1 MKKKNIVLTIFLGV
15 FSLSFFFGLSR
26 YYEKPVFAEVSCPS
40 YIDPDSLECLDYL
53 REQMGIVQDQ
63 QSSLQRQLEAE
74 EYEQLSLQEKINYIN
89 NRISWTENN
98 IRSLEV
104 QIAAHNIEIKLL
116 EDSIQKMEDN
126 ISVLGQEITT
136 LEGAVTKRVTESYKY
151 SFVGPLE
158 LFLDSKSF
166 SSILRKTKYLIV
178 TRNQDRLYLEEYS
191 VKSAEIKNEEDILN
205 EEKAELQ
212 ATRNAIDENRIE
224 LAETR
229 NDLSAQ
235 KDERERLLA
244 ESKVKEAELLAAYQ
258 ANIKKVADLDKA
270 IINYINTHQSEIV
283 DEGWVT
289 TEMPIG
295 RMGDTGLSNGAHLH
309 FGLNSGKKYVIGGFN
324 YGYFW
329 SDINLFSRGYLVKG
343 PDSFLQWGPP
353 CSWGT
358 PCPWWSPLIYA
369 GSVRV
374 PLSGAY
380 ILMTQ
385 DEHQGN
391 AIDMVSYSR
400 NEWGYKNEGAPI
412 YPIMDGQL
420 YKGVDGYGGKYA
432 VVYHSN
438 GTVSV
443 YLHLQ

>member
-1 MKKKNIVLTIFLGV
+1 
-15 FSLSFFFGLSR
+15 
-26 YYEKPVFAEVSCPS
+26 
-40 YIDPDSLECLDYL
+40 
-53 REQMGIVQDQ
+53 
-63 QSSLQRQLEAE
+63 
-74 EYEQLSLQEKINYIN
+74 
-89 NRISWTENN
+89 
-98 IRSLEV
+98 
-104 QIAAHNIEIKLL
+104 
-116 EDSIQKMEDN
+116 MEDN
-126 ISVLGQEITT
+126 ISVLGQEINT
-136 LEGAVTKRVTESYKY
+136 LQGAVTKRVTESYKY

-191 VKSAEIKNEEDILN
+191 VKSAEFKNEEDILN

-244 ESKVKEAELLAAYQ
+244 ESKIKEAELLAAYQ

-295 RMGDTGLSNGAHLH
+295 RMGNTGLSNGAHLH
-309 FGLNSGKKYVIGGFN
+309 FGLNSGRRYDGW
-324 YGYFW
+324 GYFW
-329 SDINLFSRGYLVKG
+329 SDVNLFSGGYLKKG
-343 PDSFLQWGPP
+343 GNSFLYWGYP
-353 CSWGT
+353 WY
-358 PCPWWSPLIYA
+358 WWSPLIYS
-369 GSVRV
+369 GSTRV

-380 ILMTQ
+380 IIMTQ

-391 AIDMVSYSR
+391 AIDMVSYSQ
-400 NEWGYKNEGAPI
+400 NAWGYKNDGAPI

-432 VVYHSN
+432 IIHHTN
-438 GTVSV
+438 GMVSV

>member
-98 IRSLEV
+98 IRALEV

-178 TRNQDRLYLEEYS
+178 TRNQDRLYLEEYT

-205 EEKAELQ
+205 EERAELQ

-244 ESKVKEAELLAAYQ
+244 ESKAKEAELLAAYQ
-258 ANIKKVADLDKA
+258 ENIKKVADLDKA

-283 DEGWVT
+283 NEGWVT
-289 TEMPIG
+289 TAMPIG
-295 RMGDTGLSNGAHLH
+295 RMGNTGLSNGAHLH
-309 FGLNSGKKYVIGGFN
+309 FGLNSGKRYDGW
-324 YGYFW
+324 GYFW
-329 SDINLFSRGYLVKG
+329 SDINLFSSGYLKKG
-343 PDSFLQWGPP
+343 GNSFLYWGYP
-353 CSWGT
+353 WY
-358 PCPWWSPLIYA
+358 WWSPLVYS
-369 GSVRV
+369 GSTRV

-380 ILMTQ
+380 IIMTQ

-391 AIDMVSYSR
+391 AIDMVSYSQ
-400 NEWGYKNEGAPI
+400 NAWGYKNDGAPI

-432 VVYHSN
+432 IIHHTN

>member
-1 MKKKNIVLTIFLGV
+1 MKRKNIVLTILLGV

-40 YIDPDSLECLDYL
+40 YINPDSLECLDYL

-116 EDSIQKMEDN
+116 EDSIQEMEDN

-205 EEKAELQ
+205 EERAELQ

-244 ESKVKEAELLAAYQ
+244 ESKAKEAELLAAYQ
-258 ANIKKVADLDKA
+258 ENIKKVADLDKA

-283 DEGWVT
+283 NEGWVT
-289 TEMPIG
+289 TAMPIG
-295 RMGDTGLSNGAHLH
+295 RMGNTGLSNGAHLH
-309 FGLNSGKKYVIGGFN
+309 FGLNSGKRYDGW
-324 YGYFW
+324 GYFW
-329 SDINLFSRGYLVKG
+329 SDINLFSSGYLKKG
-343 PDSFLQWGPP
+343 GNSFLYWGYP
-353 CSWGT
+353 WY
-358 PCPWWSPLIYA
+358 WWSPLVYS
-369 GSVRV
+369 GSTRV

-380 ILMTQ
+380 IIMTQ

-391 AIDMVSYSR
+391 AIDMVSYSQ
-400 NEWGYKNEGAPI
+400 NAWGYKNDGAPI

-432 VVYHSN
+432 IIHHTN